1 VAIDPNGSGLKSVGN
16 FNGGVQILG
25 MNTGGKTVESLMGL
39 LQDIL
44 NIRKLGDSDN
54 RSKNFFLHDLHLFV
68 DIREDGGLDE
78 VAFLAVTFAAEFDC
92 GTLVLASLDVI
103 HDPGELEFG
112 DLRTLNGF
120 LVEGIADDIVLGAYG
135 EFLNEFIVDAF
146 LYVNSGASAA
156 TLSWN
161 KCQIY

>member
-112 DLRTLNGF
+112 DLRALNGF
-120 LVEGIADDIVLGAYG
+120 LVKGIADNVLLCAFG
-135 EFLNEFIVDAF
+135 EFLNEFIVDSF
-146 LYVNSGASAA
+146 LYVNSGASAT

-161 KCQIY
+161 TCQIL